1 MADQHHHHHHYHSDH
16 SGYSREAGNYGTKSP
31 NPHRLYR
38 SRQKVIA
45 GVCGGIANYFGWER
59 STVRLVVFLAAF
71 FGLAGPILLLYIV
84 AWLFME
90 KEPLV
95 KPYMSQEDERFW
107 RSVATK
113 PRVTFATL
121 KHKFRALDSRLESME
136 RTVISEEFELERQ
149 FADLEKHGR

>member
-16 SGYSREAGNYGTKSP
+16 SRYSREAGNYGSGSP

-38 SRQKVIA
+38 SRQKIIA

-59 STVRLVVFLAAF
+59 STVRLVVLVLGI
-71 FGLAGPILLLYIV
+71 FGLAGPLIMLYIV

-95 KPYMSQEDERFW
+95 KPFMSQEDERFW

-136 RTVISEEFELERQ
+136 RTVISNEFELERQ
-149 FADLEKHGR
+149 FADLEKNGR

>member
-1 MADQHHHHHHYHSDH
+1 M
-16 SGYSREAGNYGTKSP
+16 
-31 NPHRLYR
+31 
-38 SRQKVIA
+38 IA

-59 STVRLVVFLAAF
+59 STVRLVVFLAAV
-71 FGLAGPILLLYIV
+71 FGLAGPIMLLYIV

-95 KPYMSQEDERFW
+95 KPYMSVEDERFW

-113 PRVTFATL
+113 PRVTFSTL

-136 RTVISEEFELERQ
+136 RTVISDEFELERQ
-149 FADLEKHGR
+149 FADLEKSGR